1 VSTIS
6 ATTWML
12 VALIAII
19 AISAIAAWNLVQ
31 TRRTERL
38 RAQFGT
44 EYAREL
50 WKTHD
55 RSRAEKKLEDRW
67 KRIENLHIRPLTPR
81 DRSCFIESW
90 RMVQAQFV
98 DNPGGALAEA
108 DKLLEDVMATRGYPT
123 DEANFEQKVADISVE
138 YPSVVEHYRAA
149 HSLALLHARGGASTE
164 DLRQATIHY
173 RLLFE
178 ALISEP
184 IEVRARMAS

>member
-1 VSTIS
+1 MSTIS
-6 ATTWML
+6 ATTWIL
-12 VALIAII
+12 VAVVAVI
-19 AISAIAAWNLVQ
+19 AISAIAAWKLVQ

-50 WKTHD
+50 WKTQD
-55 RSRAEKKLEDRW
+55 RNRAEKTLEDRW
-67 KRIENLHIRPLTPR
+67 KRIENLHIRPLR

-98 DNPGGALAEA
+98 DNPGGALVEA
-108 DKLLEDVMATRGYPT
+108 DKLLKDVMSTRGYPT
-123 DEANFEQKVADISVE
+123 AEADFEQRVADISVE

-149 HSLALLHARGGASTE
+149 HALALLHARGGASTE